1 VGEADGGHA
10 GGAAASFIDAASPDM
25 RQLLG
30 LNYPYPEVLDAA
42 EGGNTEGRR

>member
-1 VGEADGGHA
+1 MEDMP
-10 GGAAASFIDAASPDM
+10 AALPQSFIDAASPDI

-42 EGGNTEGRR
+42 KAGNTEGRK